1 MRNQRRLM
9 IEQLDR
15 KLLSFSEASEINI
28 HTKGWINGI
37 RITLNMTLEQ
47 FGKKLGITR
56 QGARRIETSEAS
68 GSITINLLR
77 EAGNELD
84 MRLVYGFIPNS
95 GSVDKLIDNKAR
107 ALAEK
112 IVLRANHNML
122 IENQATSEEAVQNSI
137 QELAADLKREM
148 KKSLWD

>member
-1 MRNQRRLM
+1 MRTQRRLLVD
-9 IEQLDR
+9 QLER
-15 KLLSFSEASEINI
+15 RLSLFSEAAKAPVPV
-28 HTKGWINGI
+28 KGWIHNI
-37 RITLNMTLEQ
+37 RTSLNMTLEQ
-47 FGKKLGITR
+47 LGQKLNRTK
-56 QGARRIETSEAS
+56 QAVNRIETSEAS

-84 MRLVYGFIPNS
+84 MRLVYGFVPNS

>member
-1 MRNQRRLM
+1 MRTQRRLLVD
-9 IEQLDR
+9 QLER
-15 KLLSFSEASEINI
+15 RLNLFSEAAKAPVPD
-28 HTKGWINGI
+28 KGWIHNI
-37 RITLNMTLEQ
+37 RTSLNMTLEQ
-47 FGKKLGITR
+47 LGQKLNRTK
-56 QGARRIETSEAS
+56 QAVNRIETSEAS
-68 GSITINLLR
+68 GSITIKLLR

-84 MRLVYGFIPNS
+84 MRLVYGFVPNS

-122 IENQATSEEAVQNSI
+122 IENQATSKEAVQNSI